1 MRIAVLGGSF
11 DPIHHGHLV
20 VAGVVREVLEAA
32 QVRLIPAGE
41 QPFKVGRHGAT
52 AVHRA
57 AMVELALGDD
67 SVLVVD
73 RVEVD
78 RPGPSYT
85 VDTIADVRRRFPGA
99 TVSLMLGSD
108 AAALFPTWREPGQIR
123 AQAEVVVFARDGEAV
138 PEGIADRVVLVPRIE
153 ISSTTVRSRVRAGQS
168 IRYWVPDAVARYIDA
183 HGLYRDA

>member
-1 MRIAVLGGSF
+1 MKIAVLGGSF

-20 VAGVVREVLEAA
+20 VAGVIREALDAVH
-32 QVRLIPAGE
+32 VRLIPAGE
-41 QPFKVGRHGAT
+41 QPFKVGQHGAT
-52 AVHRA
+52 AIDRA
-57 AMVELALGDD
+57 TMVELALGDD
-67 SVLVVD
+67 PALVAD
-73 RVEVD
+73 RTEVD

-99 TVSLMLGSD
+99 AVSLVLGSD
-108 AAALFPTWREPGQIR
+108 AAALFPTWRAPGQIR

-153 ISSTTVRSRVRAGQS
+153 ISSTVVRSRIRTGQS
-168 IRYWVPDAVARYIDA
+168 IRYWVPDSVARYIDA